1 MKQILI
7 GCICVLIAVGIASA
21 QEEWMPDPNL
31 RQAVRDELGLPNEI
45 PLQPAEMLRL
55 TRLEASSRQIT
66 DLTGLEHA
74 IHLTYL
80 GIARNAIQAF
90 TPLSGLIRLESIV
103 GFDNKISDL
112 TPLSN
117 LTNLKWLDLGG
128 CQISDLTPIQDL
140 TQLEGLR
147 VHGNLIEDITP
158 LARLT
163 RLEDLWLADN
173 HIVDVTPLANLTKL
187 KSLRLEGNPIQD
199 YEPLRA
205 LPLLEVEYDMSCEMP
220 RIPIAARLIERN
232 FPSIFAAWHN
242 IINLPTLSW
251 DERLAY
257 HALYFCCP
265 LFGLYWQS
273 TAQGAQ
279 LMGDLAAAQE
289 QRDALLAQN
298 PNMLFLVAVEFN
310 LAGPKEYPEDW
321 PHWVRDEVGNR
332 VRDVGWS
339 DFLIDFTHPAVQ
351 EGIVQKAIA
360 VARCG
365 LYDGIFFDW
374 WSEEWSALQG
384 HRNLATEVEAM
395 VSILQRIRAE
405 VGDDFLIMVNTNRSK
420 IPRSAPYVNG
430 TFMETGRDHGEGYTH
445 GGLYE
450 LESTLLWA
458 EENLRAP
465 QINGLE
471 GWGIETEPLD
481 TPKNQQWMRVITTL
495 SLTHSD
501 GYVVYVTGIGSQ
513 EHEHHYDIWAGH
525 ATEHASGKPH
535 DHQHQHYW
543 YDFWDANLGQP
554 IAPKAQLYENRPGLF
569 IREFTNGW
577 VVYNRSRAQQT
588 IHLPEQATGVESG
601 LRNTRHTLPD
611 LDGEIYL
618 KQTTDKN
625 DVNGDGVINILDLV
639 QVANGFGKAAPDVN
653 GDGVVNVLDLVQ
665 VANQFR

>member
-7 GCICVLIAVGIASA
+7 GCICSLIAIGIAAA
-21 QEEWMPDPNL
+21 QEEWMPDPSL

-45 PLQPAEMLRL
+45 PLRLAEMLRL
-55 TRLEASSRQIT
+55 TRLEASGRQIT

-74 IHLTYL
+74 THLTWL
-80 GIARNAIQAF
+80 GIARNAIQDL
-90 TPLSGLIRLESIV
+90 TPLAELIRLERIV
-103 GFDNKISDL
+103 GFDNAISDL

-117 LTNLKWLDLGG
+117 LTNLTWLDLGG
-128 CQISDLTPIQDL
+128 CQISDLTPIQNL

-147 VHGNLIEDITP
+147 VQGNLIEDITA
-158 LARLT
+158 LSQLT
-163 RLEDLWLADN
+163 RLEDLWLAGN
-173 HIVDVTPLANLTKL
+173 QIVDVTPLANLTNL
-187 KSLRLEGNPIQD
+187 QSLRLQGNPIQD

-205 LPLLEVEYDMSCEMP
+205 LPLLDFEYDMSCELP
-220 RIPIAARLIERN
+220 RMPIADRLTERN

-242 IINLPTLSW
+242 IINLPTLSR

-257 HALYFCCP
+257 HDLYFCCP

-273 TAQGAQ
+273 TAQGVQ
-279 LMGDLAAAQE
+279 LMGDLTAAQE
-289 QRDALLAQN
+289 QRDALFAQN
-298 PNMLFLVAVEFN
+298 PNMLFLVGVEFN
-310 LAGPKEYPEDW
+310 LAGSKEYPEDW

-339 DFLIDFTHPAVQ
+339 SFLIDFTHPAVQ

-384 HRNLATEVEAM
+384 HRDLATEVEAM

-430 TFMETGRDHGEGYTH
+430 TFMETGRDHDEGYTH
-445 GGLYE
+445 DGLSE

-458 EENLRAP
+458 EENLRAL

-481 TPKNQQWMRVITTL
+481 TPKNQRWMRVITTL

-513 EHEHHYDIWAGH
+513 DHEHHYDIWAGH
-525 ATEHASGKPH
+525 AAEHVSGKAH
-535 DHQHQHYW
+535 DHQHEHYW
-543 YDFWDANLGQP
+543 YDFWDAELGQP
-554 IAPKAQLYENRPGLF
+554 ISPKAQLYGNRPGVF

-577 VVYNRSRAQQT
+577 AVYNRSGAQQT
-588 IHLPEQATGVESG
+588 IHLPQQATGVESG

-618 KQTTDKN
+618 KQKTDKN

-639 QVANGFGKAAPDVN
+639 HVANGFGKAAPDVN

>member
-7 GCICVLIAVGIASA
+7 GCICALIAIGIASA
-21 QEEWMPDPNL
+21 QEEWMPDPSL
-31 RQAVRDELGLPNEI
+31 RQAVRDELGLPNELS
-45 PLQPAEMLRL
+45 LQPAEMLRL

-74 IHLTYL
+74 IHLTWL
-80 GIARNAIQAF
+80 GIARNAIQNL
-90 TPLSGLIRLESIV
+90 TPLAELIRLERIV
-103 GFDNKISDL
+103 GFENEISDL

-117 LTNLKWLDLGG
+117 LTNLTWIDLGG
-128 CQISDLTPIQDL
+128 CQISDLTPIQNL

-147 VHGNLIEDITP
+147 VHWNLIEDITA
-158 LARLT
+158 LSQLT
-163 RLEDLWLADN
+163 RLEDLWLAGN
-173 HIVDVTPLANLTKL
+173 HIVDVTPLVNLTNL
-187 KSLRLEGNPIQD
+187 KSLHLQGNPIQD

-205 LPLLEVEYDMSCEMP
+205 LPLLEFKYDMSCELP
-220 RIPIAARLIERN
+220 GTQLAGRLMERN

-251 DERLAY
+251 EERLAY
-257 HALYFCCP
+257 HDLYFSP
-265 LFGLYWQS
+265 SFGLYWQPI
-273 TAQGAQ
+273 AQGVQ

-298 PNMLFLVAVEFN
+298 PNLLFLVEVKFYAAAPN
-310 LAGPKEYPEDW
+310 EYPEAW
-321 PHWVRDEVGNR
+321 PHWLRDNAGNR
-332 VRDVGWS
+332 VPDVGWS
-339 DFLIDFTHPAVQ
+339 QSLVDFTHP
-351 EGIVQKAIA
+351 EGQKIIVQKAVA
-360 VARCG
+360 VAKCG
-365 LYDGIFFDW
+365 LYNGIFFDW
-374 WSEEWSALQG
+374 WSEERSALQD
-384 HRNLATEVEAM
+384 HRDLAVEVEAK
-395 VSILQRIRAE
+395 VNILKRIRAE

-430 TFMETGRDHGEGYTH
+430 TFMETGRDYGEGYTH
-445 GGLYE
+445 GGLSE

-481 TPKNQQWMRVITTL
+481 SPKNQRWMRVITTL

-513 EHEHHYDIWAGH
+513 DHEHHYDIWDGH
-525 ATEHASGKPH
+525 AAEHVSGKAH
-535 DHQHQHYW
+535 DHQHEHYW
-543 YDFWDANLGQP
+543 YDFWDAELGQP
-554 IAPKAQLYENRPGLF
+554 IGPKAQLYGNRPGVF

-577 VVYNRSRAQQT
+577 AVYNRSGAQQT
-588 IHLPEQATGVESG
+588 IHLPQQATGVESG
-601 LRNTRHTLPD
+601 LRNTLHTLPD

-639 QVANGFGKAAPDVN
+639 HVANGFGEAAPDVN